1 MRISDWSSDVC
12 SSDLQIKQND
22 AYDGSQNQA
31 AYEHRLAR
39 WRLQDDLALAGLLAA
54 QGRSVRVLIPF
65 VLRIHRPL
73 LSAVTTRSAR
83 ARFLFSV
90 VPLDAI
96 GTSSCRERGCTYVLF
111 AGAPVPYKKQ
121 KTYK

>member
-65 VLRIHRPL
+65 VLRSHRPL
-73 LSAVTTRSAR
+73 LSAVTTRR
-83 ARFLFSV
+83 ARERFLISV
-90 VPLDAI
+90 VQLEAHAGLVGASAGHPI
-96 GTSSCRERGCTYVLF
+96 GRAPCRGCVW
-111 AGAPVPYKKQ
+111 
-121 KTYK
+121 